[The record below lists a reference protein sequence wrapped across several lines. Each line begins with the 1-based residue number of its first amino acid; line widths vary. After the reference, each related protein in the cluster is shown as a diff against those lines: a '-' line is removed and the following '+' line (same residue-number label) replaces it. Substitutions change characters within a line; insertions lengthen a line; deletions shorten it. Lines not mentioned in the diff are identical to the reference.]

1 MNTFS
6 NNSPR
11 RYLHFFQHDENK
23 LHYLDLDEGNDF
35 QEISLNIN
43 FKLPDYHKSISV
55 SNGDLF
61 VVGGAD
67 AGGKK
72 STSIFKMDFEG
83 CGLVLCNK
91 LKYGRSSHSICFNN
105 KYIYVLGGFL
115 NDQSPTNRCERYDI
129 TNNRL

>member
-23 LHYLDLDEGNDF
+23 LHYLDLDDGENF
-35 QEISLNIN
+35 QEIALNVN

-61 VVGGAD
+61 LLGGAD
-67 AGGKK
+67 SGGKK
-72 STSIFKMDFEG
+72 SSSIFKVDF
-83 CGLVLCNK
+83 
-91 LKYGRSSHSICFNN
+91 
-105 KYIYVLGGFL
+105 
-115 NDQSPTNRCERYDI
+115 
-129 TNNRL
+129 